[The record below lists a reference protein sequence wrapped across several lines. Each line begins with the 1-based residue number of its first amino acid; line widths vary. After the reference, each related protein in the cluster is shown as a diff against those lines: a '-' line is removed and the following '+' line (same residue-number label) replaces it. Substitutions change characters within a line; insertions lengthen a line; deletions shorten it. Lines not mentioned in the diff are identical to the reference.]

1 MKQAAAKVRALA
13 KKSQAD
19 SDPFATDAVK
29 GLSAKPKFMLAKHFY
44 DAEGSRLFER
54 IMRLPE
60 YYPTRSEMQ
69 VLRDKAREIA
79 GAIPQGAALVEFGSG
94 STAKIRILLEAAPK
108 LAAYV
113 PVDISA
119 EYLEEEAAALRRDF
133 PKLAI
138 LPVAADFTKPF
149 ELPAKVRALP
159 RAGFFPGSTIGNFE
173 PLAAVA
179 FLRNAARILGR
190 DAVLIVGV
198 DLVKDADVLRA
209 AYNDSAGI
217 TAAFNLNLLA
227 RMNRELGAG
236 FDLAAFEHRAIYNRE
251 RQRIE
256 MHLKSRKRQKVS
268 LNGATFAFE
277 RGETI
282 HTENSYKYTPEG
294 FASLARQA
302 GWIERALWT
311 DKNGYFS
318 VRLLT
323 LKRDV

>member
-1 MKQAAAKVRALA
+1 MKRAAAKLRPLL
-13 KKSQAD
+13 KKPQAEE
-19 SDPFATDAVK
+19 SPFAADAIK
-29 GLSAKPKFMLAKHFY
+29 GLSAKPKYMSAKHFY
-44 DAEGSRLFER
+44 DAEGSRLFDA
-54 IMRLPE
+54 ITRLPE
-60 YYPTRSEMQ
+60 YYPTRSEIE
-69 VLRDKAREIA
+69 VLRDKAGEIA
-79 GAIPQGAALVEFGSG
+79 DLLPEGAALVEFGSG
-94 STAKIRILLEAAPK
+94 STAKIRTLLAAAPK

-119 EYLEEEAAALRRDF
+119 QYLEAEAARLRRDF
-133 PKLAI
+133 PKLAV

-190 DAVLIVGV
+190 GAVLVIGV
-198 DLVKDADVLRA
+198 DLVKDARTLNA
-209 AYNDSAGI
+209 AYNDAAGV

-227 RMNRELGAG
+227 RMNRELGG
-236 FDLAAFEHRAIYNRE
+236 TFDLSAFAHRAFYNRE

-256 MHLKSRKRQKVS
+256 MHLVSRKRQKVS
-268 LNGATFAFE
+268 VNGAAFEFE
-277 RGETI
+277 RGEAI

-302 GWIERALWT
+302 GWLERALWT
-311 DKNGYFS
+311 DAAGYFS

-323 LKRDV
+323 LKRDF

>member
-1 MKQAAAKVRALA
+1 MKSAAAKARTLA
-13 KKSQAD
+13 KKSLAEAN
-19 SDPFATDAVK
+19 PFATDAVK
-29 GLSAKPKFMLAKHFY
+29 GLSATPKFMLAKHFY

-54 IMRLPE
+54 IMGLPE

-69 VLRDKAREIA
+69 VLREKSAEIA
-79 GAIPQGAALVEFGSG
+79 GLIPPGAALVEFGSG

-119 EYLEEEAAALRRDF
+119 EYLEQEAAALRRDF
-133 PKLAI
+133 PKLAV

-149 ELPAKVRALP
+149 DLPAKVRALP
-159 RAGFFPGSTIGNFE
+159 RVGFFPGSTIGNFE

-190 DAVLIVGV
+190 GAALIVGV
-198 DLVKDADVLRA
+198 DLVKNPDVLHA

-227 RMNRELGAG
+227 RMNRELGAD
-236 FDLAAFEHRAIYNRE
+236 FDLSAFEHRALYNRE

-256 MHLKSRKRQKVS
+256 MHLKSRKRQRVL
-268 LNGATFAFE
+268 LNGAAFE
-277 RGETI
+277 FERNETI

-302 GWIERALWT
+302 GWLERALWT

-323 LKRDV
+323 LKRDI

>member
-1 MKQAAAKVRALA
+1 MKSAVARARALT
-13 KKSQAD
+13 KKSQAAA
-19 SDPFATDAVK
+19 DPFATDAIK
-29 GLSAKPKFMLAKHFY
+29 GLSARPKFMLAKHFY
-44 DAEGSRLFER
+44 DAEGSRLFEQ
-54 IMRLPE
+54 ITRLPE

-69 VLRDKAREIA
+69 VLRAKSGEIA
-79 GAIPQGAALVEFGSG
+79 GAIPPGAALVEFGSG
-94 STAKIRILLEAAPK
+94 STTKIRILLDAAPK

-119 EYLEEEAAALRRDF
+119 EYLEQEATALRRDF
-133 PKLAI
+133 PKLAV
-138 LPVAADFTKPF
+138 LPVVADFTKPF

-190 DAVLIVGV
+190 GAVLIIGV
-198 DLVKDADVLRA
+198 DLVKNPDVLHA

-227 RMNRELGAG
+227 RMNRELGAD
-236 FDLAAFEHRAIYNRE
+236 FDLSAFEHRAFYNRE

-256 MHLKSRKRQKVS
+256 MHLKSRKRQKASV
-268 LNGATFAFE
+268 NGAAFE
-277 RGETI
+277 FERNETI

-302 GWIERALWT
+302 GWVERALWT
-311 DKNGYFS
+311 DKNGHFS
-318 VRLLT
+318 VRLLA

>member
-1 MKQAAAKVRALA
+1 MKQAAAKARVLA
-13 KKSQAD
+13 KKSQTD
-19 SDPFATDAVK
+19 SDPFVMDAVK
-29 GLSAKPKFMLAKHFY
+29 GLSATPKFMLAKHFY
-44 DAEGSRLFER
+44 DAEGSRLFEQ

-79 GAIPQGAALVEFGSG
+79 GLIPQEAALVEFGSG

-119 EYLEEEAAALRRDF
+119 EYLEQEAAALRRDF
-133 PKLAI
+133 PKLAV

-149 ELPAKVRALP
+149 ELPAKIRSLP

-190 DAVLIVGV
+190 GAVLIVGV
-198 DLVKDADVLRA
+198 DLVKDVNVLRA

-227 RMNRELGAG
+227 RMNRELGAD
-236 FDLAAFEHRAIYNRE
+236 FDLSAFEHRALYNRE

-294 FASLARQA
+294 FASLGRQA
-302 GWIERALWT
+302 GWLERALWT
-311 DKNGYFS
+311 DKNGNFS

-323 LKRDV
+323 LKRDA